1 MSDQGGSGGFF
12 AGFLLGAMVGAAAA
26 LLFAPAPGEEF
37 REQLKEKSIE
47 LKERAG
53 ELGVDASHKADELM
67 AHGQTLLQEQ
77 KLRLREAVE
86 EGRQAAAR
94 KKEELLAQFEIKPSE
109 GALDIT
115 EPKA

>member
-1 MSDQGGSGGFF
+1 
-12 AGFLLGAMVGAAAA
+12 L
-26 LLFAPAPGEEF
+26 APAPGEEL
-37 REQLKEKSIE
+37 REQLKEKGIE
-47 LKERAG
+47 LKDRAG
-53 ELGVDASHKADELM
+53 GLSAEAGHKADELL
-67 AHGQTLLQEQ
+67 ARGQVVLQEQ

-94 KKEELLAQFEIKPSE
+94 KKEELLAQFELKPSA